1 MKEYIVNSVKS
12 DKAVLK
18 PKKTYKGK
26 KKKVTVHPDWVLH
39 ENTLSDLASSII
51 IQTPKPSFI

>member
-26 KKKVTVHPDWVLH
+26 KKKSQYILI
-39 ENTLSDLASSII
+39 EFYMKTLFLI
-51 IQTPKPSFI
+51 